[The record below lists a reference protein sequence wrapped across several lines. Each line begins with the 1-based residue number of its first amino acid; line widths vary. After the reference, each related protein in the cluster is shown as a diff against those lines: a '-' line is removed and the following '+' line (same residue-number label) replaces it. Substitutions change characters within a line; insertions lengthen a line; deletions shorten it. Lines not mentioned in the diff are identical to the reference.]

1 MEASSLFLA
10 SITLHELELG
20 LLLAERRDPTQGSL
34 RRQWLEALAEG
45 LLDFEALA
53 TAPNLLPSNE
63 WRPDLCGANDINDI
77 FLSLTILPCRRNIA
91 GSIQEETDRGARHF
105 LVVNSPDLSLTLAFL
120 GKPCA
125 AEVERT

>member
-10 SITLHELELG
+10 SIALHELELG

-53 TAPNLLPSNE
+53 TVPNLLPSNE
-63 WRPDLCGANDINDI
+63 WRPDLCDKRE
-77 FLSLTILPCRRNIA
+77 C
-91 GSIQEETDRGARHF
+91 
-105 LVVNSPDLSLTLAFL
+105 
-120 GKPCA
+120 
-125 AEVERT
+125 